1 MLGFFYLYRT
11 LIMSLCV
18 PQKAVETGN
27 ALRRNIMKATE
38 SNYHLLDDDVQSIV
52 DSVLT
57 KVSDRNDKFSID
69 PITIIAIIN
78 CVIGV
83 VRLLYVCLNRSDST
97 LRGLRDPNFIQRF
110 LIKRQIRKHAD
121 KEHASDIYDSIREHA
136 HQMNEDDIMR
146 LVNLYDSQQIFK
158 EQK

>member
-1 MLGFFYLYRT
+1 
-11 LIMSLCV
+11 
-18 PQKAVETGN
+18 
-27 ALRRNIMKATE
+27 MKATE
-38 SNYHLLDDDVQSIV
+38 NNYHLLDDDVQSIV

-83 VRLLYVCLNRSDST
+83 VRLLYVCLNRSDAT
-97 LRGLRDPNFIQRF
+97 LRGLRDPNFIQRI

-121 KEHASDIYDSIREHA
+121 KEHALDIYDSMREHA
-136 HQMNEDDIMR
+136 HQMDEDDIMR
-146 LVNLYDSQQIFK
+146 LVSLYDSQQIFK
-158 EQK
+158 GQE